1 MNKKIS
7 IVILAAGKGTRLGV
21 ETPKPLVS
29 FQQTNLIHQ
38 VITEI
43 IKLKNHAQIK
53 LSVILG
59 HQKEMVQDYLNKN
72 FNDLNLEFVY
82 QDKQLGTG
90 HAVSEFINQ
99 TKSDSDEVMILCADT
114 PLITKSSLTSLIDFK
129 NNSNLNACG
138 LSFIAKN
145 PQGYGRIKRVSP
157 DRGISIIEEKDASA
171 EERKINEVNSG
182 IYLVDQSYLLE
193 KIGKLDNKNKSGE
206 FYLTDIMGPNDNCG
220 FITVKNGEDIFLG
233 VNTMTQLEQAEQL
246 ARKKMCEHLQLNGVC
261 IIDSNTTYIDNEVKI
276 EPGVKIMPNVHLR
289 GKTIIKK
296 NSCIETGCV
305 ISDTIIGENVKIL
318 PYTVLEDS
326 QVLNGASVGP
336 FARIRPGSQIGEEC
350 KVGNFVE
357 TKKSIL
363 KPGAKVSHLSYVGDA
378 EIGQKTNIGCGF
390 ITCNYDGK
398 NKHQTIIG
406 ENCFI
411 GSDSQVIAP
420 VTIGDNCYVASG
432 STINS
437 NLNDGD
443 FAISRSRQ
451 VTKEGMA
458 KRFLKK

>member
-1 MNKKIS
+1 MNKKIC

-29 FQQTNLIHQ
+29 FQHTNLIHQ

-53 LSVILG
+53 LSIILG
-59 HQKEMVQDYLNKN
+59 HQKEMIQDYLNKN
-72 FNDLNLEFVY
+72 FDDLNLEYIY
-82 QDKQLGTG
+82 QEKQLGTG

-99 TKSDSDEVMILCADT
+99 TKFDSDEVMILCADT
-114 PLITKSSLTSLIDFK
+114 PLITKNALMSLIDFK

-138 LSFIAKN
+138 LSFIANN
-145 PQGYGRIKRVSP
+145 PHGYGRIKRVSS
-157 DRGISIIEEKDASA
+157 DKGISIIEEKDASA
-171 EERKINEVNSG
+171 EDKKINEVNSG
-182 IYLVDQSYLLE
+182 IYLVDQSYLKE

-206 FYLTDIMGPNDNCG
+206 FYLTDIMGLKDSCD
-220 FITVKNGEDIFLG
+220 FITVDDGENIFLG

-246 ARKKMCEHLQLNGVC
+246 ARKKMCEQFQESGVC
-261 IIDSNTTYIDNEVKI
+261 IIDSNTTYIDNDVKI

-289 GKTIIKK
+289 GKTTIKK

-305 ISDTIIGENVKIL
+305 ISNTIIGEDVTIL

-326 QVLNGASVGP
+326 LIFNGASIGP

-363 KPGAKVSHLSYVGDA
+363 KAGSKVSHLSYVGDA

-411 GSDSQVIAP
+411 GSDSQMIAP
-420 VTIGDNCYVASG
+420 VNIGDNCFVASG
-432 STINS
+432 STISS